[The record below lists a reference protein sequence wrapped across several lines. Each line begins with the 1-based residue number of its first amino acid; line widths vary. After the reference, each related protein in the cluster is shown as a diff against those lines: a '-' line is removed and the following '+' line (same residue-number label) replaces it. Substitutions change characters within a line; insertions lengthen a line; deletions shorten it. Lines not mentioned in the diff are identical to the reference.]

1 MADIRFNEE
10 TIRYVSVFQRVT
22 KSTVKD
28 CLDTPE
34 RIIFVVKEGEGGKA
48 IGKGGKNV
56 LRLKDMLRKEV
67 RIVEYS
73 PIPEQFLR
81 NIFRTYKVKNVQID
95 EREKGPH
102 ATVSVEAT
110 QKGLAIG
117 RDASNLKI
125 ARELLSRHHKIDS
138 VSIA

>member
-1 MADIRFNEE
+1 MADIRFTEE
-10 TIRYVSVFQRVT
+10 TIRYVSVFQKVT

-48 IGKGGKNV
+48 IGRGGKNV
-56 LRLKDMLRKEV
+56 LRLKDMLHKEV

-73 PIPEQFLR
+73 PLPEQFLR
-81 NIFRTYKVKNVQID
+81 NIFKTYKVKNVEID
-95 EREKGPH
+95 ERENGPH

>member
-10 TIRYVSVFQRVT
+10 TIRYVSVFQELTR
-22 KSTVKD
+22 STVKD

-34 RIIFVVKEGEGGKA
+34 RIIFVVKEGDGGKA
-48 IGKGGKNV
+48 IGRGGRNV
-56 LRLKDMLRKEV
+56 TRLRGMLGKEV

-81 NIFRTYKVKNVQID
+81 NIFKSYKVKKVEIE
-95 EREKGPH
+95 EREKGLH
-102 ATVSVEAT
+102 ATVSIETT

-117 RDASNLKI
+117 RDAKNLKI
-125 ARELLSRHHKIDS
+125 AQELMSRHHKINS
-138 VSIA
+138 VSVA